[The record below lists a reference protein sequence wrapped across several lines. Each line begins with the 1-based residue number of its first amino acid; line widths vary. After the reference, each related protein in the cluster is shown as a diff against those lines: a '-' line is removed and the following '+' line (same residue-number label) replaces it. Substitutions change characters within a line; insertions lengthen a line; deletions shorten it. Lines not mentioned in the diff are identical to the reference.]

1 MPKEIGFIYTETN
14 GLHTTYKDVYVK
26 NLFEFSKMVV
36 MSYQIGYYQDGQF
49 ELLKKVRQ
57 IIKPRNFVI
66 SDSEKFHGISQKK
79 ADSKGMEILDA
90 LNQLKKDFKNV
101 SVVVSHNLKFH
112 LQTIQAECFRYHVYL
127 DWSRYLLIDTINFY
141 HKLEFPKLK
150 VLSKHLLN
158 KDYQDKKPKFNI
170 NIIRKCFFKLY
181 QMHEKSIK
189 KPASKKKI
197 KDEPL
202 LSKKKKKKTKKLKA

>member
-36 MSYQIGYYQDGQF
+36 MSYQIGYYQDGKF

-66 SDSEKFHGISQKK
+66 TDSEKFHGISQKK
-79 ADSKGMEILDA
+79 ADSKGMEIVDA

-141 HKLEFPKLK
+141 HNLEFPKLK
-150 VLSKHLLN
+150 MLSKHLLN

-181 QMHEKSIK
+181 QLHEESIK
-189 KPASKKKI
+189 NPSKKI
-197 KDEPL
+197 KG
-202 LSKKKKKKTKKLKA
+202 SNKKKKKKTKKIKA